1 MSSAATP
8 AANTATANTATANT
22 PAANTA
28 TQPIQFGSL
37 GTMPVEDAKKLK
49 AKDIGFSF
57 GMPLTEE
64 EFLEYRARRG
74 ASNVTVLR

>member
-1 MSSAATP
+1 MSSQPTSQP
-8 AANTATANTATANT
+8 PPTANST
-22 PAANTA
+22 

-64 EFLEYRARRG
+64 EFLAYRARRG